1 MNFNG
6 ENILN
11 SYSKAVK
18 QLPQISEIA
27 EKINQKDI
35 QTIYLIGSGGAF
47 TKFVDSRA
55 TLQKMMCIKIVITS
69 PDELWNVYHDQID
82 SHSLLVFGT
91 ESGET
96 KDLIATLE
104 KIKTAH
110 LNVTIVGQIGSDDTV
125 IDQKKLYDYR
135 ISSCETDVHLV
146 AFGWLMILLSQ
157 KYPEEELL
165 EIQKSF
171 TQAGKIIVAGL
182 KKVFTA
188 AQEMVNSVDLAKPQ
202 MWLTSGN
209 LWGEVC
215 CFCNY
220 MLEEVQ
226 RIPAQGVHSSE
237 FFHGPFEL
245 VEKGVPVFVVL
256 NSGATRSEDV
266 RTLDFLKKYTDQF
279 FSLDMQEFKTS
290 SLHPVVANFVEC
302 AALSEYFDI
311 LLNLYTERTG
321 RSVKTRRY
329 YKIVEY

>member
-1 MNFNG
+1 MEFNG
-6 ENILN
+6 ENILS
-11 SYSKAVK
+11 SYSKAVQ
-18 QLPQISEIA
+18 QLPQISEMA

-35 QTIYLIGSGGAF
+35 HTIYLVGSGGAF
-47 TKFVDSRA
+47 TKYVDSRA
-55 TLQKMMCIKIVITS
+55 TLLKIMDAKIVITT
-69 PDELWNVYHDQID
+69 PDELWNVYHDQLD
-82 SHSLLVFGT
+82 SHSLIVFGT

-96 KDLIATLE
+96 KDLISALE
-104 KIKTAH
+104 KIKAAH
-110 LNVTIVGQIGSDDTV
+110 LNITVVGQIGSDDTV

-135 ISSCETDVHLV
+135 ISSCATDVHLV
-146 AFGWLMILLSQ
+146 TFGWLMILLSQ
-157 KYPEEELL
+157 KFIEEELL
-165 EIQKSF
+165 VMQKSF
-171 TQAGKIIVAGL
+171 AQSGKIIVTGL

-188 AQEMVNSVDLAKPQ
+188 AKEMVNGVDLNQPQ

-256 NSGATRSEDV
+256 NSGATRFEDV
-266 RTLDFLKKYTDQF
+266 RVLNFLKKYTDQF
-279 FSLDMQEFKTS
+279 FSMDMQEFDTS
-290 SLHPVVANFVEC
+290 GLHPVVANFVEC
-302 AALSEYFDI
+302 AALSEYFDT

>member
-1 MNFNG
+1 MNFND
-6 ENILN
+6 ENILS
-11 SYSKAVK
+11 SYSKAVQ
-18 QLPQISEIA
+18 QLPQISEMA
-27 EKINQKDI
+27 EKINQKEI

-47 TKFVDSRA
+47 TKYVDSRA
-55 TLQKMMCIKIVITS
+55 TLQKIMNAKIVIST
-69 PDELWNVYHDQID
+69 PDELWNMYRDQLD
-82 SHSLLVFGT
+82 SRSLIIFGT

-96 KDLIATLE
+96 TDLIEALE
-104 KIKTAH
+104 KIKAAH
-110 LNVTIVGQIGSDDTV
+110 LNVTVVGQIGSDDTV
-125 IDQKKLYDYR
+125 IDEKKLYDYR

-157 KYPEEELL
+157 KFAEKELR
-165 EIQKSF
+165 EIQSDF
-171 TQAGKIIVAGL
+171 AQTGEIIVTGL
-182 KKVFTA
+182 KKVFTT
-188 AQEMVNSVDLAKPQ
+188 AQEMVDDVDLSQPQ

-256 NSGATRSEDV
+256 NSGATRPEDARV
-266 RTLDFLKKYTDQF
+266 LNFLKTYTDKF
-279 FSLDMQEFKTS
+279 FSLDMQVFDTGN
-290 SLHPVVANFVEC
+290 LHSVVANFVEC
-302 AALSEYFDI
+302 AALSEYFDT
-311 LLNLYTERTG
+311 LLNLYTKRTG
-321 RSVKTRRY
+321 KSVKTRRY